1 MNNKILAI
9 IFTITLAIF
18 TAIMAV
24 NTTPHDM
31 EKKQKDTW
39 THTMNDYLKPSKIRS
54 KT

>member
-9 IFTITLAIF
+9 LFTIILALF
-18 TAIMAV
+18 TAIIAE
-24 NTTPHDM
+24 NTTPHEM

-39 THTMNDYLKPSKIRS
+39 THTMNDYLKPSKIGN